1 MDINAIMSSQLLELQ
16 QTVQMSVMQQAM
28 NMETTAVTHLMEQM
42 PQPQPQSL
50 DPNVGQRI
58 DISI

>member
-1 MDINAIMSSQLLELQ
+1 MDINAIMTGQLLELQ

-28 NMETTAVTHLMEQM
+28 NMETTAVANLMEQM
-42 PQPQPQSL
+42 PQQQVSL

>member
-1 MDINAIMSSQLLELQ
+1 MDINSIMSGQLLELQ

-28 NMETTAVTHLMEQM
+28 NMETSAVADLMEQM
-42 PQPQPQSL
+42 PQQNVSL

>member
-1 MDINAIMSSQLLELQ
+1 MDIQSIMSSQLVELQ
-16 QTVQMSVMQQAM
+16 QTVQLSVMSQAM
-28 NMETTAVTHLMEQM
+28 NMQTSAVANLMEQL
-42 PQPQPQSL
+42 PQTQSVSL